1 MAIFNVKQLAYQVGD
16 KLILKDISFSVQE
29 GERVTLVGPSGSGKS
44 SLLKLLSTLIS
55 PTFGDVWFEG
65 QSVSTLNPI
74 NYRRQVSYCFQ
85 QPVLFGKTIRDNM
98 IFPFDIR
105 QLPFDEKKVLKML
118 TRFNLTPD
126 HLEQDTKDLSGGEKQ
141 RVALLRNLLF
151 EPKVLLLDEVTA
163 GLDSATKHLVN
174 KIIADYHAEGH
185 TIIEVTHDEG
195 EIQSA
200 SRIITIE
207 KGGLVD
213 DKRISQ

>member
-55 PTFGDVWFEG
+55 PTSGDIWFEG
-65 QSVSTLNPI
+65 QSLSALNPI

-85 QPVLFGKTIRDNM
+85 QPVLFGKTVRDNM

-105 QLPFDEKKVLKML
+105 QLPFDEKKVLKQL
-118 TRFNLTPD
+118 TRFNLTPN
-126 HLEQDTKDLSGGEKQ
+126 HLDQDTKDLSGGEKQ